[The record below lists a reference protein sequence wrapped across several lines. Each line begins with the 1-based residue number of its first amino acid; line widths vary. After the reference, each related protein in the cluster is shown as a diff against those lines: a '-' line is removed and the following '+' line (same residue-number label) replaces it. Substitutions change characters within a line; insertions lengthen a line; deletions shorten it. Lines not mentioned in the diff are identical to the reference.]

1 MMQPF
6 WWVFLK
12 EIVDN
17 ARDRRS
23 TLAALVYPLLG
34 PLLFAALLQF
44 TTAALSGGTAK
55 DAEGLVVQ
63 PLPVAGA
70 QHAPRL
76 MDFLRDKG
84 MRVLDPPADIE
95 MAVKRGRWPIILQV
109 SEGFDAKLAAGENGE
124 LTVYNDASRLSGEIA
139 AAHLGR
145 LLGDYR
151 QREAERRM
159 ARRGVPLSDLSPFTV
174 DNVIYA
180 ARRKVADLFV
190 FLVPPFIMFTV
201 FIGGVYLAIDATS
214 GERERGSLEPLMT
227 LPVPRWQLML
237 GKYLAAFV
245 FTAFALLLQLVAFYG
260 AFRTV
265 DADNFSEGTGFFVS
279 TGLHLILTAIPLM
292 AFTVGIQM
300 IIASL
305 TRSFK
310 EAQTWL
316 GLLPIGPAIPGLA
329 MVFLPVGGK
338 LWMMLVPVL
347 SQVVLMGE
355 IVRGTPVSWEY
366 QLIAAVS
373 TLVAA
378 AALLAIAG
386 KLYERDEII
395 FGGI

>member
-1 MMQPF
+1 MQPF
-6 WWVFLK
+6 YWVFLK
-12 EIVDN
+12 EVVDN

-34 PLLFAALLQF
+34 PLMFAALLQF
-44 TTAALSGGTAK
+44 TTTALSAGGGK
-55 DAEGLVVQ
+55 DAEGLMIQ

-70 QHAPRL
+70 EHAPQL
-76 MDFLRDKG
+76 MAFLRDKG
-84 MRVLDPPADIE
+84 MRVLAPPDDIE
-95 MAVKRGRWPIILQV
+95 KAVKQGSWPVVLRV
-109 SEGFDAKLAAGENGE
+109 SDGFEARLAAGQTSE
-124 LTVYNDASRLSGEIA
+124 LTVYNDSSRLAGEIA

-145 LLGDYR
+145 LLGDWR
-151 QREAERRM
+151 EREAERRLK
-159 ARRGVPLSDLSPFTV
+159 ARNVPLAELRPFNI

-237 GKYLAAFV
+237 GKYLAAYV
-245 FTAFALLLQLVAFYG
+245 FTAFALVLQMVAFYM
-260 AFRTV
+260 AFRSV
-265 DADNFSEGTGFFVS
+265 EADNFSEGTGFFVA
-279 TGLHLILTAIPLM
+279 TALHLVVTAIPLM

-300 IIASL
+300 IIAAL

-355 IVRGTPVSWEY
+355 IVRGTTVPLGHE
-366 QLIAAVS
+366 LAAAGT
-373 TLVAA
+373 TLAA
-378 AALLAIAG
+378 AAVLLWLAG
-386 KLYERDEII
+386 RLYERDEII

>member
-1 MMQPF
+1 MQPF

-12 EIVDN
+12 EVVDN

-34 PLLFAALLQF
+34 PLLFAALLHF
-44 TTAALSGGTAK
+44 TTSALSGGSGK
-55 DAEGLVVQ
+55 DAAGLVIQ

-70 QHAPRL
+70 EHAPQL
-76 MDFLRDKG
+76 MTFLRTKG
-84 MRVLDPPADIE
+84 IRVLDPPADIE
-95 MAVKRGRWPIILQV
+95 TAVKQGRWPIILRV
-109 SEGFDAKLAAGENGE
+109 SDGFDAKLAAGENAQ
-124 LTVYNDASRLSGEIA
+124 LIVYNDASRLSGEIA

-151 QREAERRM
+151 EREAERRLQ
-159 ARRGVPLSDLSPFTV
+159 RRGVPLTELTPFTV

-180 ARRKVADLFV
+180 ARRNVADLFV
-190 FLVPPFIMFTV
+190 YLVPPFIMFTV

-227 LPVPRWQLML
+227 LPVPRWQIML

-245 FTAFALLLQLVAFYG
+245 FTVFALLVQLAAFYL
-260 AFRTV
+260 AFQSV
-265 DADNFSEGTGFFVS
+265 PADSFSAGTGFFVS
-279 TGLHLILTAIPLM
+279 TALHLIITALPLM

-300 IIASL
+300 IIATL

-355 IVRGTPVSWEY
+355 IVRGTPVSLSF
-366 QLIAAVS
+366 QLTAAGT
-373 TLVAA
+373 TLAA
-378 AALLAIAG
+378 AAVLLAIAG